1 MSDYVLL
8 HGNSLEILKE
18 LDDNSIDSVVTDPPY
33 GLGKEPDAN
42 LVLKDWIEKGYHEI
56 KSKGGFM
63 GKEWDSFV
71 PQPELWKEV
80 FRVLKPGGHV
90 LSFFGTR
97 TYDWGVM
104 AMRLAGFEI
113 RDCIQ
118 WLYGSGFP
126 KSHNISKAIDSKL
139 GCERKVVS
147 EKKTN
152 SGGMAHIS
160 KTNAEHG
167 FRPNEY
173 NGHSLDSDSKNVIQ
187 ETEPSSKQAKQWD
200 GWGTALKPANEPIVL
215 ARKPLIGTVVENVLE
230 HGVGG
235 INIDGCRI
243 SHSEEVKVAQRSG
256 RANASVLTDDS
267 CGFDNTKNNMASAD
281 PKGRFPANVIL
292 DEEAGSVLDQQ
303 TGTFKSGSVSADGF
317 KGEYSGSVFGKYA
330 NNSIDPT
337 TVYADSGGASRFF
350 YCAKTSQKERNEGMI
365 DGKNIHPT
373 VKPIALMQYLIRL
386 ITPPNGTVLDPFNGS
401 GSTGCAAMLE
411 NMTYI
416 GIEMEE
422 ESIKTSEQR
431 IEHYK
436 IEMESKQTK

>member
-1 MSDYVLL
+1 
-8 HGNSLEILKE
+8 
-18 LDDNSIDSVVTDPPY
+18 
-33 GLGKEPDAN
+33 
-42 LVLKDWIEKGYHEI
+42 
-56 KSKGGFM
+56 
-63 GKEWDSFV
+63 
-71 PQPELWKEV
+71 
-80 FRVLKPGGHV
+80 
-90 LSFFGTR
+90 
-97 TYDWGVM
+97 
-104 AMRLAGFEI
+104 
-113 RDCIQ
+113 
-118 WLYGSGFP
+118 
-126 KSHNISKAIDSKL
+126 
-139 GCERKVVS
+139 
-147 EKKTN
+147 
-152 SGGMAHIS
+152 MAHIS